1 MRASSIVQNTSLS
14 SLTASRGKLTKR
26 DAITVIC
33 SALDAVDYHGI
44 ITEVS
49 STVTFLSLIP
59 LPFTYLTEPRT
70 SSTVSTSNSDILVV
84 DFDMQIPIH
93 FPPLTFLFFYLSQE
107 KLLHSPNGQLSSL
120 ACSFDY
126 VIPEVIENP
135 TPSTS
140 GSWVWL
146 LSHAYTNETQAHCSL
161 SA

>member
-59 LPFTYLTEPRT
+59 LPFTYLTEQRT

-93 FPPLTFLFFYLSQE
+93 FPPLTFLFFIFHRKNSSILPTGNSA
-107 KLLHSPNGQLSSL
+107 LLP
-120 ACSFDY
+120 
-126 VIPEVIENP
+126 V
-135 TPSTS
+135 
-140 GSWVWL
+140 L
-146 LSHAYTNETQAHCSL
+146 LTT
-161 SA
+161 